1 MKRFSLVF
9 VIFAR
14 YVPADVIFPRA
25 NIDRSTEKQSN
36 LRNMETVEKAV
47 AKSLMEIKAVMLRPE
62 NPFTWASGWKSPI
75 YCDNRR
81 ILSYPAIRENVCTW
95 MADIIRK
102 QYPDVEVIA
111 GVATG
116 AIAHGYLVA
125 HILGKPFCYVRPKPK
140 DHGTGSQIEGILE
153 PGSKVVIV
161 EDLIS
166 TGMSSL
172 AAKNALVSAGA
183 DVMGMVAIFSYGFN
197 QARKAFEEANVEL
210 TTLSNYDAL
219 IHVAHEIG
227 YVKESD
233 IEVLKEWR
241 YSPSTWGKNE

>member
-1 MKRFSLVF
+1 
-9 VIFAR
+9 
-14 YVPADVIFPRA
+14 
-25 NIDRSTEKQSN
+25 
-36 LRNMETVEKAV
+36 MESVEKAV
-47 AKSLMEIKAVMLRPE
+47 AKSLMEIKAVMLRPDQ
-62 NPFTWASGWKSPI
+62 PFVWASGWHSPI

-81 ILSYPAIRENVCTW
+81 ILSFPEIRENVCRW
-95 MADIIRK
+95 MAEIIKK

-125 HILGKPFCYVRPKPK
+125 HMLGKPFCYVRPKPK

-153 PGSKVVIV
+153 SGAKVVIV

-172 AAKNALVSAGA
+172 AAKNALVNAGA
-183 DVMGMVAIFSYGFN
+183 DVMGIVAIFSYGFN
-197 QARKAFEEANVEL
+197 TARKAFEDANVEL

-219 IHVAHEIG
+219 IDVASETG
-227 YVKESD
+227 YIRSED
-233 IEVLKEWR
+233 IDVLKEWR
-241 YSPSTWGKNE
+241 FSPSTWGKNE

>member
-1 MKRFSLVF
+1 
-9 VIFAR
+9 
-14 YVPADVIFPRA
+14 
-25 NIDRSTEKQSN
+25 
-36 LRNMETVEKAV
+36 MESVEKAV
-47 AKSLMEIKAVMLRPE
+47 AKSLMDIKAVMLRPDQ
-62 NPFTWASGWKSPI
+62 PFVWASGWHSPI

-81 ILSYPAIRENVCTW
+81 ILSFPEIRQNVCTW

-102 QYPDVEVIA
+102 QYPEVEVIA

-153 PGSKVVIV
+153 TGSKVVIV

-172 AAKNALVSAGA
+172 AAKNALVNAGA

-197 QARKAFEEANVEL
+197 TARKAFEEANVEL

-219 IHVAHEIG
+219 IDVASETG
-227 YVKESD
+227 YIRPED
-233 IEVLKEWR
+233 INVLKEWR
-241 YSPSTWGKNE
+241 FSPSTWGKKE

>member
-1 MKRFSLVF
+1 
-9 VIFAR
+9 
-14 YVPADVIFPRA
+14 
-25 NIDRSTEKQSN
+25 
-36 LRNMETVEKAV
+36 MEMVEKAV
-47 AKSLMEIKAVMLRPE
+47 AKSLMDIKAVMLRPDE
-62 NPFTWASGWKSPI
+62 PFVWASGWHSPI

-81 ILSYPAIRENVCTW
+81 ILSYPEIREKVCGW

-125 HILGKPFCYVRPKPK
+125 HLLGKPFCYVRPKPK

-153 PGSKVVIV
+153 KGAKVVIV

-172 AAKNALVSAGA
+172 AAKNALVNAGA
-183 DVMGMVAIFSYGFN
+183 DVMGLVAIFSYNFN
-197 QARKAFEEANVEL
+197 QARKAFEDANVEL
-210 TTLSNYDAL
+210 TTLSNYDTL
-219 IHVAHEIG
+219 IEVANETG
-227 YVKESD
+227 YVKDEE
-233 IEVLKEWR
+233 INVLKAWR
-241 YSPSTWGKNE
+241 ISPSSWGKTE